1 MKTKVILCAI
11 GCLYNT
17 FACFKIEINLSETI
31 KERSNPNAKL
41 KTVSMET
48 KEILAELDRAYK
60 QAESKQET
68 SKPKADKFNA
78 VCTSYSYFSF

>member
-1 MKTKVILCAI
+1 
-11 GCLYNT
+11 
-17 FACFKIEINLSETI
+17 
-31 KERSNPNAKL
+31 
-41 KTVSMET
+41 MET